1 MKKNTLYTCIEYEDD
16 MSELFTNLNGYDY
29 KSVKSFDA
37 KSDKKDYSEV
47 DFCTNVPED
56 NFFTQECFDVDF
68 CNFSYDDFNNEKEYT
83 IDQYKRDSEYIES
96 DDSTCSWEC

>member
-1 MKKNTLYTCIEYEDD
+1 MSDFYSNLVGYNPNIVKNTDGNNEKNPI
-16 MSELFTNLNGYDY
+16 
-29 KSVKSFDA
+29 
-37 KSDKKDYSEV
+37 YSEV

-83 IDQYKRDSEYIES
+83 IEQFKLGYEYIES
-96 DDSTCSWEC
+96 EDDSTCSWEC